1 MSFLSVVCVQDFAL
15 HSIKPLLIHEVCQ
28 KGELEFAP
36 ILLDMVL
43 DMCGKGAE
51 PLFCGCC
58 KA

>member
-1 MSFLSVVCVQDFAL
+1 MSFLSVVCAQDFAL
-15 HSIKPLLIHEVCQ
+15 HLIEPLLIHEVCQ

-43 DMCGKGAE
+43 DVCRKGVE
-51 PLFCGCC
+51 PLLCSCC